1 MNRKKQEHIFGDSA
15 ENQALRWRNFRKM
28 EARELQAVFSQ
39 RVFPFI
45 KNVNRDKKSFQMKI
59 WKC

>member
-15 ENQALRWRNFRKM
+15 EDQALRWRNFRKM

-45 KNVNRDKKSFQMKI
+45 KNVNKECK
-59 WKC
+59 